1 LLNRG
6 NDHFFNGPA
15 LFIRDLSQQSHHPLI
30 ERVHGQVCNMK
41 DFDVVRPS
49 FGNWF
54 HKFGILAKKTA
65 LRGRTNNAVPLLAGP
80 PRDLARGGGVAP
92 RRIGFGMLAPYVTN
106 IRAKSWMG

>member
-54 HKFGILAKKTA
+54 HKFGNFGQKNRTA
-65 LRGRTNNAVPLLAGP
+65 GSNQQCGSLVSGT
-80 PRDLARGGGVAP
+80 
-92 RRIGFGMLAPYVTN
+92 
-106 IRAKSWMG
+106 S